1 MNNLLMKILVA
12 IKRVQDYNI
21 KVQPKSDG
29 SDVDMEGVKMGVNPF
44 DENAIEEA
52 IRLKE
57 KGVASEI
64 VGVSIGSSLNQDV
77 LRQGLAMGVDK
88 AILVETDKV
97 LQPLAVAKLLKRV
110 VEKEKPD
117 LILLGKL
124 ALDSDAGQTGQ
135 MLAGLLNCSQGTF
148 ASSIEIKDSEVFIT
162 REIDGGTE
170 SIVTKL
176 PVVLTADLRLNEP
189 RFVKLP
195 NLMMARKKSIETI
208 KADDLGV
215 DISSKL
221 KTISVSEPPSR
232 KEGIKVKDI
241 KELLQKLN
249 DIEGIKI

>member
-1 MNNLLMKILVA
+1 MKILVA

-21 KVQPKSDG
+21 KVRPKSDG
-29 SDVDMEGVKMGVNPF
+29 SDVDLEGVKMGVNPF

-77 LRQGLAMGVDK
+77 LRQGLAMGLDK

-97 LQPLAVAKLLKRV
+97 IQPLAVAKLLKKV
-110 VEKEKPD
+110 VEKENPD

-135 MLAGLLNCSQGTF
+135 MLAGLLNCSQATF
-148 ASSIEIKDSEVFIT
+148 ASSIEIKDDEVFIT
-162 REIDGGTE
+162 REVDGGTE
-170 SIVTKL
+170 SIITKI

-215 DISSKL
+215 DISSRL
-221 KTISVSEPPSR
+221 NTISVSEPPPR
-232 KEGIKVKDI
+232 KRGIKVKDV

>member
-1 MNNLLMKILVA
+1 MKILVA

-29 SDVDMEGVKMGVNPF
+29 SDVDIEGVKMGVNPF

-57 KGVASEI
+57 KGVVSEI

-97 LQPLAVAKLLKRV
+97 LQPLAIAKLIKKV

-117 LILLGKL
+117 LILFGKL

-148 ASSIEIKDSEVFIT
+148 ASSVEIKGTEVFIT

-195 NLMMARKKSIETI
+195 DLMMARKKSIETI

-215 DISSKL
+215 DVSSKL
-221 KTISVSEPPSR
+221 KTINVSEPPQR

>member
-1 MNNLLMKILVA
+1 MKILVA

-57 KGVASEI
+57 KGAASEI
-64 VGVSIGSSLNQDV
+64 VGVSIGSILNQDV

-88 AILVETDKV
+88 AILIETDKV
-97 LQPLAVAKLLKRV
+97 LQPLAIAKLLKKV

-148 ASSIEIKDSEVFIT
+148 ASSVEIKDSEAFIT

-195 NLMMARKKSIETI
+195 NLMMARKKPIETI

-221 KTISVSEPPSR
+221 KTISVSEPPPR
-232 KEGIKVKDI
+232 KEGIKVKDV

>member
-1 MNNLLMKILVA
+1 MKILVA

-21 KVQPKSDG
+21 KVRPKSDG
-29 SDVDMEGVKMGVNPF
+29 SDVDLEGVKMGVNPF

-77 LRQGLAMGVDK
+77 LRQGLAMGLDK

-97 LQPLAVAKLLKRV
+97 IQPLAVAKLLKKV
-110 VEKEKPD
+110 VEKENPD

-135 MLAGLLNCSQGTF
+135 MLAGLLNCSQATF
-148 ASSIEIKDSEVFIT
+148 ASSIEIKDGEVFIT
-162 REIDGGTE
+162 REVDGGTE
-170 SIVTKL
+170 SIITKT

-195 NLMMARKKSIETI
+195 NLMMARKKPIETI
-208 KADDLGV
+208 KAADLGV
-215 DISSKL
+215 DISSRL
-221 KTISVSEPPSR
+221 NTVSVSEPPPR
-232 KEGIKVKDI
+232 KKGIKVKDV

-249 DIEGIKI
+249 NIEGIEI